1 MNTIVIERRRRRRY
15 SAEFKAEAVTA
26 CRQPGVSMAA
36 VAMSR
41 SLNAN
46 LLRRWVVEAERAAE
60 TSRGNPPPK
69 ALPPPPVDT
78 QRFIPVAIEKLAP
91 AHSDPR
97 IRVEIRR
104 GPTMVSVEWPPS
116 AARECAEWLRG
127 FLK

>member
-1 MNTIVIERRRRRRY
+1 MNAIVVERRRRRRY
-15 SAEFKAEAVTA
+15 SAEFKAEAVSA

-46 LLRRWVVEAERAAE
+46 LLRRWVVEAECAGEAPG
-60 TSRGNPPPK
+60 GNRPSK
-69 ALPPPPVDT
+69 ALPPPVET
-78 QRFIPVAIEKLAP
+78 RSFIPVAIERP

-104 GPTMVSVEWPPS
+104 GSTVVSVEWPPS

>member
-1 MNTIVIERRRRRRY
+1 
-15 SAEFKAEAVTA
+15 
-26 CRQPGVSMAA
+26 MAA

-60 TSRGNPPPK
+60 VAQGNLPPK
-69 ALPPPPVDT
+69 ALLPPPVDS
-78 QRFIPVAIEKLAP
+78 QRFIPVAIERP
-91 AHSDPR
+91 AHSDAR

-104 GPTMVSVEWPPS
+104 SSTVVSVEWPPS
-116 AARECAEWLRG
+116 AARECAEWLSG

>member
-1 MNTIVIERRRRRRY
+1 MNTIAVERRRRRRY
-15 SAEFKAEAVTA
+15 SIEFKAEAVTA

-46 LLRRWVVEAERAAE
+46 LLRRWVAEAERAAE
-60 TSRGNPPPK
+60 APRGNPPPK
-69 ALPPPPVDT
+69 ALPPPATRSGSFPW
-78 QRFIPVAIEKLAP
+78 RSGRL

-104 GPTMVSVEWPPS
+104 GATVVGVEWPPS
-116 AARECAEWLRG
+116 AARECAAWLRG

>member
-1 MNTIVIERRRRRRY
+1 MNTIVVERRRRRRY
-15 SAEFKAEAVTA
+15 GAEFKAEAVTA

-46 LLRRWVVEAERAAE
+46 LLRRWVVEAERGTEAP
-60 TSRGNPPPK
+60 RGNPPPK
-69 ALPPPPVDT
+69 ALAPPVDT
-78 QRFIPVAIEKLAP
+78 HRFIPVAIEGPAP
-91 AHSDPR
+91 SDPR

-104 GPTMVSVEWPPS
+104 GSTVVSVEWPPS

>member
-1 MNTIVIERRRRRRY
+1 MNTIVVERRRRRRY

-26 CRQPGVSMAA
+26 CRQPGISMAA

-46 LLRRWVVEAERAAE
+46 LLRRWVVEAERAAAAP
-60 TSRGNPPPK
+60 RGNPPPK
-69 ALPPPPVDT
+69 ALPSPTDA
-78 QRFIPVAIEKLAP
+78 QRFIPVAIERP
-91 AHSDPR
+91 THSDAR

-104 GPTMVSVEWPPS
+104 GSTVVSVEWPPS

>member
-1 MNTIVIERRRRRRY
+1 
-15 SAEFKAEAVTA
+15 
-26 CRQPGVSMAA
+26 MAA

-46 LLRRWVVEAERAAE
+46 LLRRWVVEAERATEA
-60 TSRGNPPPK
+60 SRGNPPPK
-69 ALPPPPVDT
+69 ALPPPVDT
-78 QRFIPVAIEKLAP
+78 HRFIPVAIEKP
-91 AHSDPR
+91 AHPDPR

-104 GPTMVSVEWPPS
+104 GSTVVSVEWPPS

>member
-1 MNTIVIERRRRRRY
+1 MNTIVVERRRRRRY
-15 SAEFKAEAVTA
+15 STEFKAAAVAA

-60 TSRGNPPPK
+60 TPRGSPPPK
-69 ALPPPPVDT
+69 ALPGPPVDT
-78 QRFIPVAIEKLAP
+78 QRFIPVAIERP
-91 AHSDPR
+91 ADSDPR

-104 GPTMVSVEWPPS
+104 SSTVVIVEWPPS

>member
-1 MNTIVIERRRRRRY
+1 MSTIVIERRRRRRY

-46 LLRRWVVEAERAAE
+46 LLRRWVVETERAAE
-60 TSRGNPPPK
+60 ASRGNPAPK

-78 QRFIPVAIEKLAP
+78 RFIPVAIEKP

-104 GPTMVSVEWPPS
+104 GSTVVCVEWPPS
-116 AARECAEWLRG
+116 VARECAEWLRA

>member
-1 MNTIVIERRRRRRY
+1 
-15 SAEFKAEAVTA
+15 
-26 CRQPGVSMAA
+26 MAA

-46 LLRRWVVEAERAAE
+46 LLRRWVVEAERAADAP
-60 TSRGNPPPK
+60 RRNPPPK
-69 ALPPPPVDT
+69 ALSPPVDA
-78 QRFIPVAIEKLAP
+78 QRFVPVAIERP

-104 GPTMVSVEWPPS
+104 GSTLVSVEWPPS
-116 AARECAEWLRG
+116 AARECAEWLTG

>member
-1 MNTIVIERRRRRRY
+1 
-15 SAEFKAEAVTA
+15 
-26 CRQPGVSMAA
+26 MAA

-46 LLRRWVVEAERAAE
+46 LLRRWVVEAERAADAP
-60 TSRGNPPPK
+60 RAIAHQK
-69 ALPPPPVDT
+69 ALPPPPIEA
-78 QRFIPVAIEKLAP
+78 QRFIPVAIERSAQS
-91 AHSDPR
+91 APR

-104 GPTMVSVEWPPS
+104 GSTVVSVEWPPS

>member
-1 MNTIVIERRRRRRY
+1 MIERRRRRRY
-15 SAEFKAEAVTA
+15 SVEFKAEAVTA

-46 LLRRWVVEAERAAE
+46 LLRRWVVEAERVAE
-60 TSRGNPPPK
+60 ASRGNPPPK
-69 ALPPPPVDT
+69 ALPPPVET
-78 QRFIPVAIEKLAP
+78 QRFIPVAIERPAP
-91 AHSDPR
+91 SDPR

-104 GPTMVSVEWPPS
+104 GSTVVSVEWPPS